1 MPTLPFLLV
10 AVLILSS
17 CDRGEGAGSQVAA
30 ASAAPAGAAPA
41 AAANDEL
48 VARADRGRIRGDS
61 SSKIWLI
68 VASDFECPYCKLWHD
83 STDATLRREYID
95 NGKVRLAFMNFPL
108 RQHPHALPAAEAAM
122 CASAQGKFWEMHDAI
137 FASQDRW
144 KSTRDATA
152 IFESLAGDVGVDVPA
167 LRQCVASHRMRP
179 MIQADY
185 DKGVAAG
192 VNATPFFFVG
202 NERLSGAQ
210 PASAFRRIL
219 DAALSAAAAPPGR

>member
-1 MPTLPFLLV
+1 MSKSPLLLLIS
-10 AVLILSS
+10 VLILSS
-17 CDRGEGAGSQVAA
+17 CNRGEGAGSQVAA
-30 ASAAPAGAAPA
+30 ANAAPAGAAPA

-83 STDATLRREYID
+83 STDATIRREYID

-108 RQHPHALPAAEAAM
+108 RQHRHAMPAAEAAM

-144 KSTRDATA
+144 KSTPDATA
-152 IFESLAGDVGVDVPA
+152 IFESLAADVGVDVPA
-167 LRQCVASHRMRP
+167 LRQCVSSHRMRP
-179 MIQADY
+179 MI
-185 DKGVAAG
+185 
-192 VNATPFFFVG
+192 
-202 NERLSGAQ
+202 
-210 PASAFRRIL
+210 
-219 DAALSAAAAPPGR
+219 